1 MLLLD
6 TETPFLTLVF
16 LRWTGKTEITMI
28 QANIMNDLSA
38 EYNETFSMRIS
49 AADGGG
55 TRHNFECY
63 DDGEDS
69 V

>member
-1 MLLLD
+1 
-6 TETPFLTLVF
+6 
-16 LRWTGKTEITMI
+16 MI